1 MDDNTSQPL
10 IIMSFSVYSA
20 CALELL
26 DSPFL
31 FLFSPSFSL
40 KIKFALQEAYCT
52 TLSLFSTRNLILI
65 LFMSLRNLAVFG
77 ALGALSVGGV
87 MGGSRWRKVELRRAE
102 LNKEYEELMAGSRSC
117 SEERLSR
124 DQRLHDKETEVAE
137 TTETVNILWT
147 DRLER
152 YAQVNKDLHAYL
164 KALPEA
170 IGALKGLANHYRYM
184 GEEMP
189 KFMGF
194 DIACAKVHNL
204 ALMLEHGRAVG
215 IERVAPTLK
224 EMFAAEP
231 LVQTVC
237 EGISDDSTSVPH
249 PSSVAEA
256 SATFSFC
263 MEELDRA
270 IADVAAKHAAVL
282 EEPPAAT
289 PGPLSDGVRKIV
301 SASKADVLS
310 SGQRQLAERRKD
322 LERMLRRAQRQLHTE
337 EDVRA
342 AVEYT
347 RQLDEHFATGALKT
361 PLISA
366 SSTSTSS
373 LESGFYAA
381 VGTSPSVKTALGQ
394 VDLWRDSATTF
405 LVHRQAE
412 DALRSYHTLLAETLT
427 TVNELK

>member
-1 MDDNTSQPL
+1 
-10 IIMSFSVYSA
+10 
-20 CALELL
+20 
-26 DSPFL
+26 
-31 FLFSPSFSL
+31 
-40 KIKFALQEAYCT
+40 
-52 TLSLFSTRNLILI
+52 
-65 LFMSLRNLAVFG
+65 MSLRYLAAFG
-77 ALGALSVGGV
+77 AVGSLSVAGV
-87 MGGSRWRKVELRRAE
+87 MGGTRWRRVELRRAE
-102 LNKEYEELMAGSRSC
+102 LNKEYEELMSGTRTFN
-117 SEERLSR
+117 EERLGR
-124 DQRLHDKETEVAE
+124 DQRLRDKEKEAAE
-137 TTETVNILWT
+137 TAETVDILWT

-152 YAQVNKDLHAYL
+152 YVQVNKDLHAYL

-170 IGALKGLANHYRYM
+170 IGAMKGLANHYRYM
-184 GEEMP
+184 TEEMP

-215 IERVAPTLK
+215 IERVAPTLQ

-237 EGISDDSTSVPH
+237 AGISDASTTAPH

-270 IADVAAKHAAVL
+270 VAEVAAKFAAVL
-282 EEPPAAT
+282 EEPAAPT

-301 SASKADVLS
+301 IASKADVLS

-342 AVEYT
+342 AVDYT
-347 RQLDEHFATGALKT
+347 KQLDQHLAATASAAPKTSILSALT
-361 PLISA
+361 SSSSSARENEFLAAVRASA
-366 SSTSTSS
+366 S
-373 LESGFYAA
+373 
-381 VGTSPSVKTALGQ
+381 VKSAMEL

-412 DALRSYHTLLAETLT
+412 DALQSYHLLLAETLT
-427 TVNELK
+427 QVNELK